1 MCACDNA
8 KNLQQNC
15 AFHLCSGVSRLVADC
30 VSVSLSPSLSLPV
43 FVSLCLCVCLFDS
56 FALARACKLCAL
68 SPRWCLAVAVVAAFC
83 GKSLAVV
90 PFRLSASKLISC
102 NCVGVRTWPAS
113 LPLSLSLCLCWPL
126 VAVCCHQFM
135 RIYYNI
141 YACKLCDAPRI
152 NYTPGSKST

>member
-1 MCACDNA
+1 MQWS
-8 KNLQQNC
+8 LQTC
-15 AFHLCSGVSRLVADC
+15 RWLCLCRPVS
-30 VSVSLSPSLSLPV
+30 
-43 FVSLCLCVCLFDS
+43 VSLCLCVCLFDS

-68 SPRWCLAVAVVAAFC
+68 SPRWCVAVAVVAAFC

-102 NCVGVRTWPAS
+102 NCVGVRTWLTLCLLRC
-113 LPLSLSLCLCWPL
+113 LPLCLCWPL

-152 NYTPGSKST
+152 NYTPGSKSTWMLPALRVQNIAQRKKISRKK

>member
-1 MCACDNA
+1 MCACDKQIA

-30 VSVSLSPSLSLPV
+30 VSVAQSPSLSLPV

-68 SPRWCLAVAVVAAFC
+68 SPRWCVAVAVVAAFC

-102 NCVGVRTWPAS
+102 NCVGVRTW
-113 LPLSLSLCLCWPL
+113 LTLCLLLCLFLSLSLCLCWPL

-135 RIYYNI
+135 RI
-141 YACKLCDAPRI
+141 
-152 NYTPGSKST
+152 